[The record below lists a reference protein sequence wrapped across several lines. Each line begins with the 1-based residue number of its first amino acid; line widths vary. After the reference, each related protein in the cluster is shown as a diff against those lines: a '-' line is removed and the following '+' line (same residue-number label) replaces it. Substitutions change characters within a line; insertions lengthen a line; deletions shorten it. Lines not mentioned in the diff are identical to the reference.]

1 MAIPIVGTAIFWFF
15 VIAAS
20 PYGNP
25 RAAMLTLMALVLI
38 ALVAIADGRKLWK

>member
-1 MAIPIVGTAIFWFF
+1 MAIPLAGTAIFWLF
-15 VIAAS
+15 VVAAG
-20 PYGNP
+20 PYGNS